1 MGRPIRP
8 NEGLRGG
15 WKSGGG
21 GGSWGE
27 GTTAAGGQR
36 GTTGCVHWHVCV
48 CVRERENNAYIMR
61 CLAGKTQYTDRL

>member
-36 GTTGCVHWHVCV
+36 GTTECVH
-48 CVRERENNAYIMR
+48 
-61 CLAGKTQYTDRL
+61 